1 MLKSLLWLKILKG
14 FRKIK
19 LQQKGRKRKT
29 QQSKRE
35 REKISICTLLKMYK
49 HPSLKNVCQ
58 QPTMRHPQV
67 KISTQQSIPIVTKK
81 KKKTSIVS
89 MNNKST

>member
-1 MLKSLLWLKILKG
+1 MVKNSQRVSKN
-14 FRKIK
+14 
-19 LQQKGRKRKT
+19 QTSTKRKKKEDT
-29 QQSKRE
+29 TEQERE